1 MAVSYLIS
9 NNLRAFGGPELLR
22 AVGLCCGL
30 FGAGFTPASTPTVNN
45 GWIDMASTT
54 RTGALTVDLKSA
66 MSADAFVDTI
76 GVNTHLNWTDTAYAR
91 AGLVESEL
99 VYLGI
104 DNLRDVIPLD
114 FQAKVYEDFAAK
126 GYDFNFLVQVV
137 DGAPLIDQGVKAAA
151 DFLKAHPGSI
161 DAIEAPN
168 EINLWPASLA
178 GKSGLAAGGTIQA
191 HLYQAVN
198 ANAALGDVPVV
209 GLSVAYANEKVMGS
223 LGDLSKWADYGNAHI
238 YFPNSLKPQEQWDT
252 ILDASRIPTGDKPV
266 VVTETGFYT
275 LSDTTMGVSEE
286 VQAKQ
291 ILNVLMDAAEDGVEK
306 TYIYQLMDPYSDRN
320 LDPENN
326 WGLFN
331 ADGSPKMA
339 ATALHNLTTIL
350 ADNSDV
356 SAKVQGTLQY
366 GIENLP
372 DTAKHMVLTE
382 ADGTV
387 DLIIWN
393 EELIWDSATASEKA
407 ASAYVSTVT
416 VESTADLSVYDPMVS
431 GTKAIA
437 QTEDGQRISFELSD
451 HPIVIEISD
460 DDGTVVPPA
469 GGSLPVP
476 PKGPP
481 AAPAGHDSSA
491 GPRSLFGAF
500 TARVEQRGA
509 SSDGEDHEPAS
520 GFISHAVARS
530 VAGADLGLGLEA
542 FDHAAQGLTDIF
554 DDALQG
560 DWLAF

>member
-1 MAVSYLIS
+1 
-9 NNLRAFGGPELLR
+9 
-22 AVGLCCGL
+22 
-30 FGAGFTPASTPTVNN
+30 
-45 GWIDMASTT
+45 MASTT
-54 RTGALTVDLKSA
+54 RTGAVDFKSA

-104 DNLRDVIPLD
+104 DNLRDVIPLN

-137 DGAPLIDQGVKAAA
+137 DGAPLIDQGVKTAA
-151 DFLKAHPGSI
+151 DFLKTHPGSI

-178 GKSGLAAGGTIQA
+178 GKSGLAAGGSIQA

-198 ANAALGDVPVV
+198 ANAVLGDVPVI
-209 GLSVAYANEKVMGS
+209 GLSVAYANEKLMAS

-238 YFPNSLKPQEQWDT
+238 YYPNSLKPQEQWDT
-252 ILDASRIPTGDKPV
+252 ILEASRMPTGDKPV

-275 LSDTTMGVSEE
+275 LPDATMGVSEE

-306 TYIYQLMDPYSDRN
+306 TYIYQLMDPYHDRD

-356 SAKVQGTLQY
+356 SATAHGTLQY

-372 DTAKHMVLTE
+372 ETAKHMVLTE

-387 DLIIWN
+387 DLVIWN
-393 EELIWDSATASEKA
+393 EELIWDSATASEKP
-407 ASAYVSTVT
+407 ASAYVSTLT
-416 VESTADLSVYDPMVS
+416 VGSTADLSVYDPLIS
-431 GTKAIA
+431 GTDAIA
-437 QTEDGQRISFELSD
+437 HTEDGKRISFELSD

-460 DDGTVVPPA
+460 YDDAAVLPGGGVVP
-469 GGSLPVP
+469 VT

-481 AAPAGHDSSA
+481 TAPAGHDSST

-500 TARVEQRGA
+500 AARVEQRGA
-509 SSDGEDHEPAS
+509 AASDEDHGPGS
-520 GFISHAVARS
+520 GFLSHGAVRS
-530 VAGADLGLGLEA
+530 VASADPGFGIEA
-542 FDHAAQGLTDIF
+542 FEHAAHGVADIF
-554 DDALQG
+554 DDVLQS